1 MPVELELELATGPLV
16 ASLLPADS
24 DPPVAPLLPADS
36 DPPVAPL
43 LTDLAV
49 TLAWVAGAVTIAYL
63 VGLAVSWALQRA
75 GRRSDWIC
83 DIALLT
89 RRPVRAGLMVIAAS
103 VALQRNSSPQA
114 SWRPWVDH
122 SLRILAIV
130 AATWLIA
137 RLVIVVERR
146 MVARFGG
153 GNTGLTDAD
162 LQRRKVL
169 TQLTVLRRL
178 ALAVVVLMGLAAAL
192 MTFPSFADVGK
203 TMFASAGVLSVVA
216 GLAAQTSLG
225 SVFAGLQI
233 AFTDA
238 IRVGDVVVLEEEWGR
253 IEEITLT
260 YVVVQV
266 WDERR
271 LVLPCTYFTTTPFQN
286 WTRSATELL
295 GTVLLDVDFSVPL
308 DAMRTELDRLLTHN
322 DLWDGRSGVLQV
334 VEATNGTVRVRITVS
349 APNAGALWDLQ
360 CAVREGMVVWLQRS
374 QSGAL
379 PRWRFEPGPAPSG
392 PPAAHDSSHARPAAD
407 EPGLFSG
414 TEAGEQRAKAFD
426 GPGEE
431 TRQLIKEES
440 R

>member
-1 MPVELELELATGPLV
+1 MPEQLDLELATE
-16 ASLLPADS
+16 S
-24 DPPVAPLLPADS
+24 PVAPLVPDLL
-36 DPPVAPL
+36 VA
-43 LTDLAV
+43 
-49 TLAWVAGAVTIAYL
+49 LAWVPGAVTTAYF
-63 VGLAVSWALQRA
+63 VGLAVTWTLQRA
-75 GRRSDWIC
+75 GRRSAWIR
-83 DIALLT
+83 DIAVLT
-89 RRPVRAGLMVIAAS
+89 RGPVRAGLMVIAAS
-103 VALQRNSSPQA
+103 VALQRTSGPEA

-122 SLRILAIV
+122 SLRILTIA

-137 RLVIVVERR
+137 KLVIVVEHR
-146 MVARFGG
+146 MIARFGG
-153 GNTGLTDAD
+153 GDTGLTDAD
-162 LQRRKVL
+162 LQCRKAL
-169 TQLTVLRRL
+169 TQLTVLRRV

-192 MTFPSFADVGK
+192 MTFPSFADLGK

-295 GTVLLDVDFSVPL
+295 GTVALDVDFTVPL
-308 DAMRTELDRLLTHN
+308 DAMRAELDRLLERN

-360 CAVREGMVVWLQRS
+360 CAIREGMVVWLQRS
-374 QSGAL
+374 QTSAL
-379 PRWRFEPGPAPSG
+379 PRWRFEPGTAPSA
-392 PPAAHDSSHARPAAD
+392 PAAQHPARSQPGTD

-414 TEAGEQRAKAFD
+414 SAEAEQRAKAFD
-426 GPGEE
+426 GPGDE
-431 TRQLIKEES
+431 TRFIKEES

>member
-1 MPVELELELATGPLV
+1 MPEEFELESATG
-16 ASLLPADS
+16 
-24 DPPVAPLLPADS
+24 
-36 DPPVAPL
+36 
-43 LTDLAV
+43 LAV
-49 TLAWVAGAVTIAYL
+49 TLGWVCGAVTLAYFAG
-63 VGLAVSWALQRA
+63 VAVSWALQRA
-75 GRRSDWIC
+75 GRRSEWLG
-83 DIALLT
+83 DIAVLT
-89 RRPVRAGLMVIAAS
+89 RRPVRAVLMVIAAS
-103 VALQRNSSPQA
+103 VALQRTSGAQA

-122 SLRILAIV
+122 SLRIMTIAAVTWMV
-130 AATWLIA
+130 AK
-137 RLVIVVERR
+137 LVIVVERR
-146 MVARFGG
+146 MIARFAGG
-153 GNTGLTDAD
+153 DTGLTDAD
-162 LQRRKVL
+162 LQRRKVR

-178 ALAVVVLMGLAAAL
+178 ALAVVVILGLAAAL

-203 TMFASAGVLSVVA
+203 TLFASAGVLSVVA

-308 DAMRTELDRLLTHN
+308 DAMRAELERLLDRN
-322 DLWDGRSGVLQV
+322 ELWDGRSGVLQV
-334 VEATNGTVRVRITVS
+334 VEAVNGTVRVRITVS

-379 PRWRFEPGPAPSG
+379 PRWRFEPSAAPPEVPRRQPRPDS
-392 PPAAHDSSHARPAAD
+392 PSAAGES
-407 EPGLFSG
+407 GLFSG
-414 TEAGEQRAKAFD
+414 SETAAQRGKAFEGAGD
-426 GPGEE
+426 ED
-431 TRQLIKEES
+431 RQLVTEDTAES
-440 R
+440 RASLRRPAGSSTRRTRP

>member
-1 MPVELELELATGPLV
+1 MPEEFELVSATN
-16 ASLLPADS
+16 
-24 DPPVAPLLPADS
+24 
-36 DPPVAPL
+36 
-43 LTDLAV
+43 LAV
-49 TLAWVAGAVTIAYL
+49 TLTWVTGAVTIAYFL
-63 VGLAVSWALQRA
+63 GVAVSWVLQRA
-75 GRRSDWIC
+75 GRRSQWLT

-103 VALQRNSSPQA
+103 VALQRTSNPQD

-122 SLRILAIV
+122 SMRILTIATV
-130 AATWLIA
+130 TWLIA
-137 RLVIVVERR
+137 KLVVVVERR
-146 MVARFGG
+146 MIARFGG
-153 GNTGLTDAD
+153 GDTGLTDAD
-162 LQRRKVL
+162 LQRRKVR

-178 ALAVVVLMGLAAAL
+178 AMAVVVLLGMAAAL
-192 MTFPSFADVGK
+192 MTFPSFADIGK
-203 TMFASAGVLSVVA
+203 TLFASAGVLSVVA

-238 IRVGDVVVLEEEWGR
+238 IRVGDVVVLEKEWGR

-286 WTRSATELL
+286 WTRSATEIL
-295 GTVLLDVDFSVPL
+295 GTVMIDVDFTVPL
-308 DAMRTELDRLLTHN
+308 EAMRAELDRLLN
-322 DLWDGRSGVLQV
+322 RNELWDGRSGVLQV
-334 VEATNGTVRVRITVS
+334 VDAVNGTVRVRITVS

-360 CAVREGMVVWLQRS
+360 CAVREGMVLWLQRS

-379 PRWRFEPGPAPSG
+379 PRWRFEPASGEVVAP
-392 PPAAHDSSHARPAAD
+392 RPHT
-407 EPGLFSG
+407 EKVTTTNESGLFSG
-414 TEAGEQRAKAFD
+414 SDKAEERGRAFD
-426 GPGEE
+426 DSGEDA
-431 TRQLIKEES
+431 RQLIEEES